1 MSVFSDWVRRNVA
14 DPKEVLLRRRIATV
28 LLVDVGLGL
37 VLVWLSLMVQDVGYR
52 IDNTSKLIEKLD
64 LEYQELNAAA
74 AAEASPDRLRKL
86 AETQLGLGV
95 PRPGQVMS
103 FDEKP

>member
-1 MSVFSDWVRRNVA
+1 
-14 DPKEVLLRRRIATV
+14 LLRRRIATV

-37 VLVWLSLMVQDVGYR
+37 VLVWLSLMVQDVGYS

-95 PRPGQVMS
+95 PRPGQVIS